1 MSHNHDDRSVGYWVY
16 QIWKAL
22 TGGGTNTSG
31 VVQVEGTG
39 SIITSKRQDVTL
51 MWDRVASHVELT
63 AATAVTISA
72 PTNAKR
78 LLIQAL
84 SQNVRY
90 TLDGSA
96 PTATHGFQM
105 KAGDPPIL
113 IPVGANTTVR
123 VIQETATAEI
133 EYQWVD

>member
-1 MSHNHDDRSVGYWVY
+1 MATEKRSAEYWLH
-16 QIWKAL
+16 QIWLKL
-22 TGGGTNTSG
+22 TGQSISSPGSLT
-31 VVQVEGTG
+31 VEGTG
-39 SIITSKRQDVTL
+39 SITTGKRVDVTL
-51 MWDRVASHVELT
+51 MWDRVGVHTELT
-63 AATAVTISA
+63 AVAATPIGMPAG
-72 PTNAKR
+72 AKR

-96 PTATHGFQM
+96 PTTTRGFQL

-113 IPVGANTTVR
+113 IPVGANTAIN